1 MDYPVEQLIEL
12 DETKWFL
19 RAARRYCSFIEL
31 TAKTDAEFLEE
42 LELVLLELYKQA
54 TTLRSPTLQHNVNFV
69 DRRSDDESARI
80 LHEIAK
86 KLGAARHYWEVFD
99 PLDHEDTDSVCGDL
113 LDDLADIYRDLKTGL
128 MIFERGTMASRE
140 DALWQLKFGFDSHWG
155 RHAIGALKA
164 VFFFRGRS

>member
-1 MDYPVEQLIEL
+1 MQAVPRHAWAWASR
-12 DETKWFL
+12 DETKSFL

-31 TAKTDAEFLEE
+31 TAKADAEFLEE

-54 TTLRSPTLQHNVNFV
+54 TTLRSATLQHNINFD

-99 PLDHEDTDSVCGDL
+99 PWTM
-113 LDDLADIYRDLKTGL
+113 KTPTL
-128 MIFERGTMASRE
+128 SA
-140 DALWQLKFGFDSHWG
+140 
-155 RHAIGALKA
+155 
-164 VFFFRGRS
+164 RSAG